1 MSVLDGKTVLITG
14 GTGSFGRNFTKHL
27 LDTKKAKK
35 IIIFSRDEL
44 KQSQMEADLNDRR
57 LRFFI
62 GDVRDLQR
70 LERAMEDVDIV
81 VHAAA
86 LKQVPLL
93 EYNPFEAVKTNII
106 GSQNVID
113 AAIDK
118 GVEKVLLVSTDKAAM
133 PVNLYG
139 STKLC
144 AEKLFIAGNAYSK
157 KTAFSTVRYGNVV
170 GSRGSI
176 VEALIK
182 SKNAKTVYITDERM
196 TRFWIDFDQ
205 AFRIVLFG
213 LENMAGGEIFIPKA
227 PTMKLTDLFDVIVP
241 KVKRRIIGIR
251 PGEKVHEILLTKDEA
266 RHAVEFKGYFIV
278 LPEHATKPVQK
289 KQERFLKAGKKLP
302 PEYSFES
309 HTGNVKLSEKEL
321 LRFIRALETKIA
333 R

>member
-1 MSVLDGKTVLITG
+1 M
-14 GTGSFGRNFTKHL
+14 
-27 LDTKKAKK
+27 
-35 IIIFSRDEL
+35 
-44 KQSQMEADLNDRR
+44 ND
-57 LRFFI
+57 
-62 GDVRDLQR
+62 
-70 LERAMEDVDIV
+70 
-81 VHAAA
+81 
-86 LKQVPLL
+86 
-93 EYNPFEAVKTNII
+93 FE
-106 GSQNVID
+106 
-113 AAIDK
+113 
-118 GVEKVLLVSTDKAAM
+118 
-133 PVNLYG
+133 
-139 STKLC
+139 
-144 AEKLFIAGNAYSK
+144 
-157 KTAFSTVRYGNVV
+157 
-170 GSRGSI
+170 
-176 VEALIK
+176 
-182 SKNAKTVYITDERM
+182 
-196 TRFWIDFDQ
+196 Q